1 MKKALIS
8 ILLIV
13 MAFVQSYPQTMKSGF
28 MGRNTSAFQR
38 NAFNGN
44 LTLYPEQ
51 MNRGNLNKSGDGPDL
66 YSAIYRPYRII
77 VDSTE
82 RDTYSYDFSS
92 NLISRLYE
100 NLDNGKWVTSGVDS
114 ITYDSKGNMLTY
126 IGKTYSSDG
135 FVTSTYK
142 AAFTYDSDGK
152 MLTSIME
159 NQMAGYYIPG
169 TRTTY
174 TYDASGNLTVMLMET
189 ASFSGWTN
197 NSRETYTYDS
207 KGNVLTNL
215 SEVWDNSGWR
225 NSFNEIY
232 TYDGLSNMLTFLREK
247 WVGSA
252 WEKLTL
258 DTYTYNNGSLTA
270 SLEEQWLNGAWTNK
284 SRLAYTYDS
293 KGYLIGELKEQW
305 GDGVWTASIKH
316 VFTNDTDGNAVKGE
330 SFKWDTSG
338 KWIPYATSMDFRY
351 TSYDGKKEI
360 LSVGGSVVSIEYET
374 PIVGVE
380 SAPVTVN
387 DYSLSQNYPNPFNPS
402 TTINYSL
409 KKEGNAKLTVFDAL
423 GKTVAVIVDEYK
435 PAGSYSVKFD
445 AGSLPS
451 GIYIYRLEAGDYTA
465 AQKFILM
472 K

>member
-1 MKKALIS
+1 MKKSLIS
-8 ILLIV
+8 VLLLV
-13 MAFVQSYPQTMKSGF
+13 LAFVQSYPQTKESGLI
-28 MGRNTSAFQR
+28 GRN
-38 NAFNGN
+38 
-44 LTLYPEQ
+44 LLLYPEQ
-51 MNRGNLNKSGDGPDL
+51 LNGGKLNKSVADPGL
-66 YSAIYRPYRII
+66 YSAIYRPSRII

-82 RDTYSYDFSS
+82 KDTYSYDFFS

-100 NLDNGKWVTSGVDS
+100 KLYNGKWVTSGIDS
-114 ITYDSKGNMLTY
+114 MTYDSKGNMLTY
-126 IGKTYSSDG
+126 IGKTYSNDG
-135 FVTSTYK
+135 SVTSTYK
-142 AAFTYDSDGK
+142 AAFTYDSNGK
-152 MLTSIME
+152 LLTAVME

-174 TYDASGNLTVMLMET
+174 TYDASGNLTVMLVES

-207 KGNVLTNL
+207 KGNMLTNL
-215 SEVWDNSGWR
+215 SEVWANNAWT
-225 NSFNEIY
+225 NSFNETY
-232 TYDGLSNMLTFLREK
+232 TYDGLSSMLTFLRET
-247 WVGSA
+247 WNGSA

-284 SRLAYTYDS
+284 SRLTYTYDNN
-293 KGYLIGELKEQW
+293 GYLIGELKEQW

-316 VFTNDTDGNAVKGE
+316 VFTNDIDGNAVKGE
-330 SFKWDTSG
+330 SFKRDTSG
-338 KWIPYATSMDFRY
+338 KWVPYATSMEFRY
-351 TSYDGKKEI
+351 TGYSGKKEI
-360 LSVGGSVVSIEYET
+360 LPVGGSVVSVEYET
-374 PIVGVE
+374 PLVGVE
-380 SAPVTVN
+380 SAPVAVN

-409 KKEGNAKLTVFDAL
+409 KKEGNVKLTVFDVL
-423 GKTVAVIVDEYK
+423 GKIAAVIVDEYK

-451 GIYIYRLEAGDYTA
+451 GIYIYRLEAGDFTA
-465 AQKFILM
+465 AQKFLLM